1 MFKKRK
7 NVMAKSSNNEH
18 SPSINFLGAGTH
30 IKGEITSDGDF
41 RIDGALIGSISAK
54 GKIVIGQ
61 SGKVEGEITCQHAD
75 ISGEVKARM
84 IVHELLTLKSTAN
97 ITGDLYTSKLAIEPG
112 AVFTGTCDMSKK
124 PEQTSTKSKNEAPAP
139 KKENVVNA

>member
-1 MFKKRK
+1 
-7 NVMAKSSNNEH
+7 MAKSSNNEH

-30 IKGEITSDGDF
+30 IKGAITSDGDF

-61 SGKVEGEITCQHAD
+61 SGKVEGEINCQHAD
-75 ISGEVKARM
+75 ISGEVKARV

-112 AVFTGTCDMSKK
+112 ALFSGTCDMNKK
-124 PEQTSTKSKNEAPAP
+124 PEHITAKPKTDEPAP
-139 KKENVVNA
+139 KKETVVNV

>member
-1 MFKKRK
+1 
-7 NVMAKSSNNEH
+7 MAKSSSNEH

-30 IKGEITSDGDF
+30 IKGDITSDGDF
-41 RIDGALIGSISAK
+41 RIDGTLIGSINAK

-61 SGKVEGEITCQHAD
+61 SGKVEGEVNCQHAD
-75 ISGEVKARM
+75 ISGEVKARV

-97 ITGDLYTSKLAIEPG
+97 ITGDLFVSKLAIEPG
-112 AVFTGTCDMSKK
+112 ALFTGTCDMSKK
-124 PEQTSTKSKNEAPAP
+124 PGQTPIKPKIVEPAT